1 MHAVHCKLEDNNG
14 FQSDS
19 CPNVRY
25 IPKFYANDIQLDIWQ
40 DVRNM
45 FIFDQH
51 HWLCVDTGIRQSLGW
66 RQWTFDQLMKA
77 YLGKIFI

>member
-19 CPNVRY
+19 YPNVRY

-40 DVRNM
+40 DVRN
-45 FIFDQH
+45 
-51 HWLCVDTGIRQSLGW
+51 
-66 RQWTFDQLMKA
+66 
-77 YLGKIFI
+77 IFIKLF